1 MLQDLQNLRKLVGSE
16 QYIFSGNKMRSHVEA
31 IGTCNLVFST
41 SFVLK
46 LEKTFYIPNFSR
58 NLISVS
64 RLVPL
69 GYSFTFSDTSL
80 NLFYKSDIV
89 GNGTLS
95 DDLFRINLQ
104 NNACYNTM
112 HVHAGIKRCVM
123 NEDSSMLWHRR
134 LGHISIDRIKRL
146 VNDGVLST
154 LNFADFE
161 TCMNCIKGKQT
172 NKSKKGAKRSS
183 DILEIIHTDICS
195 PDMDSYGQK
204 YFISF
209 IDDYS
214 RYMYLYLLHNKSEAL
229 DVFKIF
235 KVEVEKQCGKQ
246 IKIMRSD
253 RGGEYYGRYI
263 KDGQAPGLFAKF
275 LQESGIVA
283 QYTMSGSPD

>member
-1 MLQDLQNLRKLVGSE
+1 M
-16 QYIFSGNKMRSHVEA
+16 
-31 IGTCNLVFST
+31 
-41 SFVLK
+41 
-46 LEKTFYIPNFSR
+46 EKTFYIPNFSR

-64 RLVPL
+64 RFVPI

-80 NLFYKSDIV
+80 NLFYKYDLV
-89 GNGTLS
+89 GNDTLF
-95 DDLFRINLQ
+95 DGHFCINLQ

-112 HVHAGIKRCVM
+112 HVHASIKRCVM

-154 LNFADFE
+154 LNFTDFE
-161 TCMNCIKGKQT
+161 TCVDCIKGKQT

-183 DILEIIHTDICS
+183 DMLEIIHTDICS
-195 PDMDSYGQK
+195 PDMDSYGKK

-229 DVFKIF
+229 DAFKIF
-235 KVEVEKQCGKQ
+235 KIDVEK
-246 IKIMRSD
+246 
-253 RGGEYYGRYI
+253 
-263 KDGQAPGLFAKF
+263 
-275 LQESGIVA
+275 
-283 QYTMSGSPD
+283 